1 MQRRKRH
8 SNRAAAFHDEYL
20 SSSAPTANQVLASV
34 LGGGL
39 ADDLPTPKTETD
51 EKSEVAETITKT
63 DVDETDEKSEFDETI
78 VDETDE
84 KSEFDETIV
93 KTELAASSA
102 RSSGQHAEAHT

>member
-78 VDETDE
+78 V
-84 KSEFDETIV
+84 